1 LRVKINGIIN
11 SSSKEEVK
19 TMAEKNVYYAES
31 KEQLHEILSFIE
43 LVQDYGVNVDYS
55 NKEHFAIVTSFSL
68 PI

>member
-1 LRVKINGIIN
+1 MRVKINGIIN

-19 TMAEKNVYYAES
+19 AMAEKNVYYAES
-31 KEQLHEILSFIE
+31 KEQLQEILSFIE

-55 NKEHFAIVTSFSL
+55 NNKHFAVVTSFSL

>member
-1 LRVKINGIIN
+1 MTSKINGIIN

-19 TMAEKNVYYAES
+19 AMAEKNVYYAES

-55 NKEHFAIVTSFSL
+55 NKEHFAVVTSFSL

>member
-1 LRVKINGIIN
+1 
-11 SSSKEEVK
+11 
-19 TMAEKNVYYAES
+19 MAEKNVYYAES
-31 KEQLHEILSFIE
+31 KKQLHEILSFIK

>member
-19 TMAEKNVYYAES
+19 AMAEKNVYYAES
-31 KEQLHEILSFIE
+31 KEQLHEILGFIE